1 MEDNELIE
9 ACKNGDKSAFQE
21 LLSKYN
27 LYIYKY
33 LLKISKDSFLAE
45 DLKQEVLIKIINN
58 IQKFDIEGK
67 GKFSSYI
74 ITISKNCYLDYLRK
88 QRKYIYEI
96 SIEDKVIEE
105 RIEDTIINNIY
116 LKEVVKSLN
125 NLPENQKVVISMKYL
140 QGFTIK
146 EISEKLHV
154 ETGTVKSRIHNGMC
168 KLRRYFKNENTA

>member
-9 ACKNGDKSAFQE
+9 RCKNGDKSAFQE

-58 IQKFDIEGK
+58 IKKFDIAGK

-74 ITISKNCYLDYLRK
+74 ITISKNCYLDYLKKHK
-88 QRKYIYEI
+88 QFMYEV
-96 SIEDKVIEE
+96 SIEDNIIGE

-116 LKEVVKSLN
+116 LREVVRSLN
-125 NLPENQKVVISMKYL
+125 KLPENQKIVISMKYL

-146 EISEKLHV
+146 EISEILNV
-154 ETGTVKSRIHNGMC
+154 ETGTIKSRIHNGIC
-168 KLRRYFKNENTA
+168 KLRRCFKDESIA

>member
-1 MEDNELIE
+1 MEDSELIE
-9 ACKNGDKSAFQE
+9 RCKNGDKSAFQE

-33 LLKISKDSFLAE
+33 ILKISKDSFLAE

-58 IQKFDIEGK
+58 IQKFDIAGK

-74 ITISKNCYLDYLRK
+74 IAMSKNCYLDYLRK
-88 QRKYIYEI
+88 QKQSMYQV
-96 SIEDKVIEE
+96 SIEDNIMGE

-116 LKEVVKSLN
+116 LKEVVRSLN
-125 NLPENQKVVISMKYL
+125 DLPENQKILISMKYL

-146 EISEKLHV
+146 EISEKLDV
-154 ETGTVKSRIHNGMC
+154 ETGTIKSRIHNGIC
-168 KLRRYFKNENTA
+168 KLRRYFKDESNA

>member
-9 ACKNGDKSAFQE
+9 RCKNGDKSAFQE

-58 IQKFDIEGK
+58 IKKFDIAGK

-74 ITISKNCYLDYLRK
+74 ITISKNCYLDYLK
-88 QRKYIYEI
+88 SI
-96 SIEDKVIEE
+96 SNLCTKFLLK
-105 RIEDTIINNIY
+105 II
-116 LKEVVKSLN
+116 L
-125 NLPENQKVVISMKYL
+125 
-140 QGFTIK
+140 
-146 EISEKLHV
+146 
-154 ETGTVKSRIHNGMC
+154 
-168 KLRRYFKNENTA
+168 